1 VRQNLKGVA
10 SAEEGGD
17 VNVGGKKKEVRG
29 GMNCLT
35 ATPLVRQILNLLQ
48 KSFLFENFILVVG
61 REDDDSA
68 SVAP

>member
-1 VRQNLKGVA
+1 
-10 SAEEGGD
+10 
-17 VNVGGKKKEVRG
+17 
-29 GMNCLT
+29 MNCLT